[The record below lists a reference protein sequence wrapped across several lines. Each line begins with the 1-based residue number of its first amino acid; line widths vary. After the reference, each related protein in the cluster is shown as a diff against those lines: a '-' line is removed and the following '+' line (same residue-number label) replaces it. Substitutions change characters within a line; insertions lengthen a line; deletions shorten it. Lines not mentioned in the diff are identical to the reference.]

1 MKQSTSTKGA
11 KGSLSTR
18 FRSAF
23 SRVDWSAFC
32 DLFAM
37 CLLLFIT
44 FGGISFAMFGIG
56 NWLLGWFCGIVCVI
70 VCALLVYIEHETII
84 KNK

>member
-1 MKQSTSTKGA
+1 MKQKIFGTGEKC
-11 KGSLSTR
+11 SLSHR
-18 FRSAF
+18 LRSGFR
-23 SRVDWSAFC
+23 VNWSQLC

-56 NWLLGWFCGIVCVI
+56 NWLLGAFSGIVCVFL
-70 VCALLVYIEHETII
+70 CAFLVYMEHETII

>member
-1 MKQSTSTKGA
+1 MKQKIFAAGA
-11 KGSLSTR
+11 KCSLSTR

-23 SRVDWSAFC
+23 SRVDWSALC

>member
-1 MKQSTSTKGA
+1 MKQSISAAGA
-11 KGSLSTR
+11 KCSLSTR
-18 FRSAF
+18 LRSAF

-37 CLLLFIT
+37 LLLLFIT

-56 NWLLGWFCGIVCVI
+56 NWLLGWFCGIAGIGLCAFI
-70 VCALLVYIEHETII
+70 VFIEHETII